1 VPATGLPP
9 RQVTLLLCDGHGT
22 LIGTLPAFEVELP
35 WWQEVADVV
44 SGADRLHGLDV
55 TVLRLLTTEPSA
67 RSAGGPVTYLAEVA
81 SPPPS
86 LDLAPWTGPDPLAEQ
101 PLRLPFAKP
110 GGPAAD
116 LAWADAALAAAGRER
131 TGPAVQ
137 GRTWNLSSIWQLPT
151 AEGTAW
157 LKVVPPFF
165 AHEGAM
171 LERLD
176 PEVVPPLIAAEG
188 PRILLAHVA
197 GEDHWGAELPVLRR
211 VVELLVGLQSTWF
224 DRVGELE
231 EVGAPD
237 WRANTLG
244 PAAERLLSRDT
255 ETLADDV
262 VARLRALVDGLPQR
276 FADVAECGLPDTL
289 VHGDFHPGNTRGSAE
304 DDGHSVLLDWGDCG
318 IGNPLLDQA
327 ATLASI
333 REEQRAPLRTHWAE
347 LWRAAAPGSD
357 PQRAASLVAPIS
369 ALRQAL
375 IYRMFLDNIEPDERV
390 YHADD
395 PAHWMGRAAELA
407 VD

>member
-1 VPATGLPP
+1 M
-9 RQVTLLLCDGHGT
+9 
-22 LIGTLPAFEVELP
+22 
-35 WWQEVADVV
+35 
-44 SGADRLHGLDV
+44 
-55 TVLRLLTTEPSA
+55 
-67 RSAGGPVTYLAEVA
+67 
-81 SPPPS
+81 
-86 LDLAPWTGPDPLAEQ
+86 
-101 PLRLPFAKP
+101 
-110 GGPAAD
+110 
-116 LAWADAALAAAGRER
+116 
-131 TGPAVQ
+131 Q
-137 GRTWNLSSIWQLPT
+137 GRTWNLSSIWRLPT
-151 AEGTAW
+151 AAGTAW

-176 PEVVPPLIAAEG
+176 PAVVPPLIAAEG

-211 VVELLVGLQSTWF
+211 VVEMLVGLQSSWF

-237 WRANTLG
+237 WRAARFV
-244 PAAERLLSRDT
+244 PAAERLLGSDT
-255 ETLADDV
+255 EKLADDV

-289 VHGDFHPGNTRGSAE
+289 VHGDFHPGNTRGLAE
-304 DDGHSVLLDWGDCG
+304 DGGQSVLLDWGDCG

-333 REEQRAPLRTHWAE
+333 REEQRAPLSEHWAG
-347 LWRAAAPGSD
+347 LWRAAVPGSD
-357 PQRAASLVAPIS
+357 PDRAATLLAPVS

-395 PAHWMGRAAELA
+395 PAHWMGRAAALA